1 MERKM
6 NKQTKLHIKTGDT
19 VKVIAGDDKGKT
31 GKVLSVDKEKNR
43 AYVEGLNMI
52 TKHVKPTAA
61 KPQGGIDK
69 KEASIHISNL
79 MLVDPKTGEATK
91 TGRKAG
97 ENGKLVRYSK
107 KTGEV
112 ING

>member
-1 MERKM
+1 MERKF
-6 NKQTKLHIKTGDT
+6 NKQRKLHIKTGDT
-19 VKVIAGDDKGKT
+19 VKVISGDDKGKT
-31 GKVLSVDKEKNR
+31 GKVLSVDTVKNR
-43 AYVEGLNMI
+43 AFVEGINII
-52 TKHVKPTAA
+52 TKHLKPTTS
-61 KPQGGIDK
+61 KPQGGIEK
-69 KEASIHISNL
+69 KEASVHISNL

-91 TGRKAG
+91 TGRKLG